1 MKSSTRILLA
11 LIISFLLSVF
21 ISFSNGRDLLLSLQ
35 SGFIFAIIVATIVAM
50 LSWGMDI
57 AVEKGYSGW
66 VGFFLVL
73 ILNVLGLVLLA
84 VVPNKT
90 AAVINQV
97 SK

>member
-21 ISFSNGRDLLLSLQ
+21 ISFSNGRDLLLSLE
-35 SGFIFAIIVATIVAM
+35 SGFIFAITVATIVAM

-57 AVEKGYSGW
+57 AGEKGYSGW
-66 VGFFLVL
+66 VGFLLVL

-84 VVPNKT
+84 LVPNKT
-90 AAVINQV
+90 AVTNQV

>member
-66 VGFFLVL
+66 VDFLLVL